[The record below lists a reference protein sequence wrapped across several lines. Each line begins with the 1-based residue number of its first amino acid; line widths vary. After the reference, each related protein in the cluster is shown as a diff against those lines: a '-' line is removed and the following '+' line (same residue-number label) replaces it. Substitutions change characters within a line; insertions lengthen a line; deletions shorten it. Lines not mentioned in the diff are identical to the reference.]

1 MGEAVRGSDV
11 ETSEN
16 VPATVDLIVPVYN
29 EEVVLESSIR
39 RLHAYLDEH
48 FPLGWQV
55 TIVDNAST
63 DDTWNIACRLRKEL
77 DNVEA
82 IHLDEKGRGRALRT
96 GWLASESPVVAYMD
110 VDLSTRLDAFLPLV
124 APLVSG
130 HSDVAI
136 GTRLAPGA
144 RVERGPK
151 REVISRA
158 YNLLLKAALRNGF
171 SDAQCG
177 FKAVRSD
184 VAQDLLPLV
193 EDQEWFFDTELLV
206 LAEHNGPRIHEVPV
220 DWVDDPDTRVDVVL
234 TAHADLRGI
243 WRMLRRMG
251 RGTATISTRTHRSQ
265 QWVEP
270 GLAGQVVRFGS
281 IGVVSTVL
289 FAVLFALLA
298 GPLDPVL
305 GAVVAMA
312 VCGVVNTAA
321 NRRVTFALR
330 GRTDRVRHFTNG
342 LLLNLLPLSVTLGTV
357 WTLGLLDITSRPAQ
371 ILWLTLTNATA
382 TLVRFFLLRHWVFGH
397 RALPPT
403 VINAHG
409 SSSGPLGSSPA
420 DGRSRAPPAWVR
432 SWPSSLSE
440 PASTSS
446 MYPPSSP
453 PGSG

>member
-1 MGEAVRGSDV
+1 
-11 ETSEN
+11 
-16 VPATVDLIVPVYN
+16 
-29 EEVVLESSIR
+29 
-39 RLHAYLDEH
+39 
-48 FPLGWQV
+48 
-55 TIVDNAST
+55 
-63 DDTWNIACRLRKEL
+63 
-77 DNVEA
+77 
-82 IHLDEKGRGRALRT
+82 
-96 GWLASESPVVAYMD
+96 
-110 VDLSTRLDAFLPLV
+110 
-124 APLVSG
+124 
-130 HSDVAI
+130 
-136 GTRLAPGA
+136 
-144 RVERGPK
+144 
-151 REVISRA
+151 VISRA

-177 FKAVRSD
+177 FKAIRSD

-206 LAEHNGPRIHEVPV
+206 LAEHNGLRIHEVPV

-234 TAHADLRGI
+234 TAHADLRGV

-251 RGTATISTRTHRSQ
+251 RGTATIATRTHRSQ

-397 RALPPT
+397 R
-403 VINAHG
+403 
-409 SSSGPLGSSPA
+409 GPGATLGAGDLEEGLHPQ
-420 DGRSRAPPAWVR
+420 
-432 SWPSSLSE
+432 LSE
-440 PASTSS
+440 P
-446 MYPPSSP
+446 
-453 PGSG
+453 